1 MMRDALL
8 ALGLLLSTASQLRPN
23 GVPIGPGEIC
33 LVIWIALML
42 GGMQDLLRSR
52 MTPALSRM
60 FVFWVLFTISLCLG
74 SAMAFAISDVHDP
87 DLFIHD
93 ILAYPLLAAVSFL
106 STVEPQAGCHIHR
119 AAWFLTLF
127 STVFFGVQLALA
139 WDFVV
144 IPNIDP
150 WYWDRLRGL
159 SENPN
164 QLAIFCALITFL
176 SIHFAEHAVGLRRKI
191 VAVSCSIL
199 SMYVGR
205 LTKSDTFGVI
215 LVSGLLLFAALK
227 LRSWLLTSKRSIPF
241 RSAAAGVIVVTL
253 PIIAATAL
261 LFANL
266 IEVEALDVAKE
277 MAKGTRQ
284 ETSETAN
291 IRLQSWG
298 RAIDR
303 GIESGMLGLGP
314 GPHIEIPP
322 VLVAARREAPEPKYI
337 EHPQVNGTPNFE
349 AHNTFLDLFTQGG
362 LIAVLSFT
370 WLIATAFRSVYRS
383 NLDALTL
390 VVWSITVLSIFHL
403 IVRHPLFWF
412 AIAFVL
418 VAGTEARIPS
428 FLLNRSK

>member
-33 LVIWIALML
+33 LVIWITLML
-42 GGMQDLLRSR
+42 GGMRNLLRSR
-52 MTPALSRM
+52 VTPALARM
-60 FVFWVLFTISLCLG
+60 LVFWTLFTISLCLG
-74 SAMAFAISDVHDP
+74 SATAFAISDVHDT

-106 STVEPQAGCHIHR
+106 STVEPHAGCRIHR
-119 AAWFLTLF
+119 VAWLL
-127 STVFFGVQLALA
+127 TVFSVVFFSIQLASA
-139 WDFVV
+139 WGLVV
-144 IPNIDP
+144 IPQIDP

-164 QLAIFCALITFL
+164 QLAIFCAMMTFL
-176 SIHFAEHAVGLRRKI
+176 AIHFAEHAEGFGKRA
-191 VAVSCSIL
+191 VAAFCSIL

-227 LRSWLLTSKRSIPF
+227 LRSWLLTSKRNIPV
-241 RSAAAGVIVVTL
+241 RSAAAGLIVVML
-253 PIIAATAL
+253 PIIAATSV

-266 IEVEALDVAKE
+266 IEVEALDIAKE

-291 IRLQSWG
+291 IRLDSWSH
-298 RAIDR
+298 AIDR
-303 GIESGMLGLGP
+303 GIDSGMLGLGP
-314 GPHIEIPP
+314 GPHIEIPS

-390 VVWSITVLSIFHL
+390 VVWSIMVLSIFHL
-403 IVRHPLFWF
+403 IIRHPLFWF

-418 VAGTEARIPS
+418 VAGTKARAPS